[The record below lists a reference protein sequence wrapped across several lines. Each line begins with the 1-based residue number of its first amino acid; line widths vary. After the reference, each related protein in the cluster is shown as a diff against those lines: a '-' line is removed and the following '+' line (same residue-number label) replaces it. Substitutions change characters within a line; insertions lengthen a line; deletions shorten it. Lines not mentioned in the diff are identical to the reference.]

1 MSWESLPAAAVEHTT
16 YTYYGHDTTFATNY
30 GDTTDDMGT
39 AATYGD
45 DLETTFA
52 TTYGHDTTVATNY
65 DDTTDDIGTA
75 ADANW

>member
-1 MSWESLPAAAVEHTT
+1 MSWESLPAAAT
-16 YTYYGHDTTFATNY
+16 Y
-30 GDTTDDMGT
+30 DMGT